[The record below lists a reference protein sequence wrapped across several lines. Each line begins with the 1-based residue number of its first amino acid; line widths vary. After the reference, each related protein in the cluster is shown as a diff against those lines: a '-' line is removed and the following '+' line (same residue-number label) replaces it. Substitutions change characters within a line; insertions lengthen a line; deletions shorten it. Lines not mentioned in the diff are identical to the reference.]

1 MTSIRVETPGP
12 TKGLARVK
20 GFFHKSADNNRPT
33 RIDEDVSDSAQIAL
47 ATAQRV
53 DMPAKIIASVK

>member
-1 MTSIRVETPGP
+1 MTSIRVETPSP
-12 TKGLARVK
+12 AKGLARVK
-20 GFFHKSADNNRPT
+20 GFFNKSADNNRLT